1 MAADKTLHGAD
12 NLGALLV
19 RAFRWFEEGLAQDP
33 ETAHL
38 PRLSGTQFMTLA
50 SLDGDGTSIAELA
63 RRVGVTR
70 QAMHQQI
77 GEMEKAAL
85 VELVDSATDR
95 RVKLVKLTLL
105 GRTLDQK
112 AAAAVGNLEKELARR
127 IGKEA
132 VSGLRANLS
141 VDWGMPG
148 KSTAKV

>member
-1 MAADKTLHGAD
+1 MAADKTLHGTD
-12 NLGALLV
+12 NLAALLV

-77 GEMEKAAL
+77 GEMERAAL
-85 VELVDSATDR
+85 VSLVDSEQDR
-95 RVKLVKLTLL
+95 RVKLVKLSLL

-112 AAAAVGNLEKELARR
+112 AAAAIGDLEKELARR
-127 IGKEA
+127 IGKDA
-132 VSGLRANLS
+132 VAGLRAHLAA
-141 VDWGMPG
+141 DWGQPG
-148 KSTAKV
+148 RS

>member
-1 MAADKTLHGAD
+1 MAADKTLHGAG

-19 RAFRWFEEGLAQDP
+19 RAFRWFEEGLASDP
-33 ETAHL
+33 DTAHL

-50 SLDGDGTSIAELA
+50 SLDDDGTSIAELA

-85 VELVDSATDR
+85 VELVGSPTDR
-95 RVKLVKLTLL
+95 RVKLVKLSLL

-112 AAAAVGNLEKELARR
+112 AAQAIADLEKELTQR
-127 IGKEA
+127 IGKDA

-141 VDWGMPG
+141 VDWGAPG
-148 KSTAKV
+148 KSAAKA

>member
-1 MAADKTLHGAD
+1 MAADKTLHGVG

-19 RAFRWFEEGLAQDP
+19 RAFRWFEEGLASDP
-33 ETAHL
+33 DTSHL

-50 SLDGDGTSIAELA
+50 SLDDDGTSIAELA

-95 RVKLVKLTLL
+95 RVKLVK
-105 GRTLDQK
+105 
-112 AAAAVGNLEKELARR
+112 
-127 IGKEA
+127 
-132 VSGLRANLS
+132 
-141 VDWGMPG
+141 
-148 KSTAKV
+148 